1 MTGDAASV
9 QCPGPVPGG
18 QFKDNFTVCSK
29 TDGKMWYN
37 VHINGSRFLMD
48 KHVFTDKQKKTIAWA
63 AIAIFLLLSAAVGWF
78 IGRPLVRFA
87 SRPEQFRLWVDG
99 HGLLGMAAYV
109 GMVFLQVAVAV
120 IPGEPLEISGGYAF
134 GALRGS
140 VLCLLGAFLGSVA
153 VFALVRRFG
162 RELVEIFFPREKLE
176 KLKFLQSSPKRDALF
191 WLIFTVPGTP
201 KDLLCYFA
209 GLTDLSWGKWL
220 LLCTVG
226 RLPSVLTSTI
236 GGSALGGKDYQFAIL
251 VFAVTLAVSGV
262 GLLIYRAVCRRH
274 EKKQQE

>member
-1 MTGDAASV
+1 M
-9 QCPGPVPGG
+9 
-18 QFKDNFTVCSK
+18 
-29 TDGKMWYN
+29 
-37 VHINGSRFLMD
+37 
-48 KHVFTDKQKKTIAWA
+48 
-63 AIAIFLLLSAAVGWF
+63 
-78 IGRPLVRFA
+78 
-87 SRPEQFRLWVDG
+87 
-99 HGLLGMAAYV
+99 
-109 GMVFLQVAVAV
+109 

-140 VLCLLGAFLGSVA
+140 VLCLLGGVLGSVA

-209 GLTDLSWGKWL
+209 GLMDLSWGKWL

-236 GGSALGGKDYQFAIL
+236 GGSALGVKDYQFAIL

-274 EKKQQE
+274 ERKQQEHE

>member
-1 MTGDAASV
+1 
-9 QCPGPVPGG
+9 
-18 QFKDNFTVCSK
+18 
-29 TDGKMWYN
+29 
-37 VHINGSRFLMD
+37 MD
-48 KHVFTDKQKKTIAWA
+48 KHVFTDKQKKLIAWA

-87 SRPEQFRLWVDG
+87 SRPEEFRLWVDG

-109 GMVFLQVAVAV
+109 GMVFLQVVVAV

-140 VLCLLGAFLGSVA
+140 VLCLLGGVLGSVA

-191 WLIFTVPGTP
+191 WLIFTVPGTS
-201 KDLLCYFA
+201 K
-209 GLTDLSWGKWL
+209 LSPI
-220 LLCTVG
+220 CTAAAEASRCRNGTPAAKVSAKAVSIY
-226 RLPSVLTSTI
+226 R
-236 GGSALGGKDYQFAIL
+236 SALLEGGTFISARRLRMLRMTSMICSISFSCAGKQSAGSYTGHGAIISASPSCGRDCQISS
-251 VFAVTLAVSGV
+251 VMNGIKGCSRVSIPV
-262 GLLIYRAVCRRH
+262 MT
-274 EKKQQE
+274 